1 MNLNYTCLTN
11 ISMREKLFIPMNDLV
26 SEYKNN
32 KKEINKAIFKVIN
45 SGNFT
50 LGEEVEL
57 FEKEFAKFC
66 GSKYAVGVGSG
77 TSALHLSL
85 IACGI
90 GKGDEVITVP
100 NTDIPTTM
108 TITHV
113 GAKIIFVDVDYD
125 TFNINTSQIEQKIT
139 KFTKA
144 IIPVHL
150 FGLPADMTEIIKI
163 AKKYNLK
170 IIEDAALA
178 TGAEING
185 IKVGS
190 IGDVGCFSLAPNK
203 ILGAYGDAGI
213 ITTNKKSIADKIK
226 ISSNYGHSLKMNE
239 RKSGVGKKGI
249 TKWEL
254 LEEGYNER
262 LDALQAAIL
271 RVKLSK
277 LKLNIEKRID
287 LANKYTKNLSQN
299 IKKQKYSN
307 NFKHVYRAYP
317 CFVKKRNY
325 ISKILSDKGIST
337 NSYYTPPLHLQ
348 TVYKRLGLK
357 KGSFPVSEE
366 LSNELI
372 CLPIYPCLSKLNQDY
387 IINNF
392 NKLIN

>member
-1 MNLNYTCLTN
+1 MNFIYSTN
-11 ISMREKLFIPMNDLV
+11 IRKGEKLFIPMNDLV
-26 SEYKNN
+26 SEYKRN
-32 KKEINKAIFKVIN
+32 KNKINKAIFKVIN

-57 FEKEFAKFC
+57 FEKEFANFC
-66 GSKYAVGVGSG
+66 GSKYAVGGGSG

-90 GKGDEVITVP
+90 GQGDEVITVP
-100 NTDIPTTM
+100 NTDIPTAM
-108 TITHV
+108 SISHV

-125 TFNINTSQIEQKIT
+125 TFNIDTRQLEQKIT

-144 IIPVHL
+144 IIPVHI
-150 FGLPADMTEIIKI
+150 FGLPADMTEINRI

-178 TGAEING
+178 TGAEVNG

-190 IGDVGCFSLAPNK
+190 LGDVGCFSLAPNK
-203 ILGAYGDAGI
+203 ILGAYGDAGV
-213 ITTNKKSIADKIK
+213 ITTNKKYIADKIK

-239 RKSGVGKKGI
+239 RKYGVGKKGI

-262 LDALQAAIL
+262 LDTLQASIL
-271 RVKLSK
+271 RVKLSM
-277 LKLNIEKRID
+277 LKLNIKKRID
-287 LANKYTKNLSQN
+287 LANNYTKYLSQK

-317 CFVKKRNY
+317 CFVKKKNY
-325 ISKILSDKGIST
+325 ISKKLSEKGIST

-348 TVYKRLGLK
+348 PAYKRLGLK

-366 LSNELI
+366 LSKELI
-372 CLPIYPCLSKLNQDY
+372 CLPIYPSLSKLNQEY